1 MDFSPFPYASILV
14 PIPKI
19 LKNVRAYGL
28 GIEAKLNLSLT
39 LSLPLSHV
47 WSWGESLTVA
57 VQSLSHV
64 WLCNSGDCS
73 TPGFPVLHYL
83 PEFAQ
88 CNRYPYTKRNDNTI
102 RFTVKNKGKCLLPIN
117 VSRSLTHYHA
127 YSNESIKVSYFSPL
141 FCRPESPAL
150 LFPSWELGSCT
161 DVLASPSLDAWVCP
175 ITGLSASESC
185 WLLGFSM
192 YPSHPLLHLQPQ
204 FTQVWTVTASGPKIN
219 NIPSL
224 LLIYLPFQKIFFK
237 YLFMLT

>member
-1 MDFSPFPYASILV
+1 MHKHSHCGFLSISLCFYSGSYSQDSEKCKGLWFGDWGKIKFESYPVSTFV
-14 PIPKI
+14 PCVI
-19 LKNVRAYGL
+19 LGWVIDCCCSVTK
-28 GIEAKLNLSLT
+28 SCLT
-39 LSLPLSHV
+39 
-47 WSWGESLTVA
+47 
-57 VQSLSHV
+57 
-64 WLCNSGDCS
+64 LCNSGDCS

-88 CNRYPYTKRNDNTI
+88 SHRYPYTKRNDNTI

-175 ITGLSASESC
+175 ITGLPASEFC

-192 YPSHPLLHLQPQ
+192 YPSHPLLHLRPQ
-204 FTQVWTVTASGPKIN
+204 FTQVNSPQNCDCKWAQDK
-219 NIPSL
+219 
-224 LLIYLPFQKIFFK
+224 
-237 YLFMLT
+237 